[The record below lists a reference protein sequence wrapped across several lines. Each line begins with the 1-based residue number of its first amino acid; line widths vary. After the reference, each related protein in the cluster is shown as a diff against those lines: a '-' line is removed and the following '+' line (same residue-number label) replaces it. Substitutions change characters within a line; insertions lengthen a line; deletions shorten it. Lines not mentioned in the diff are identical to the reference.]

1 LLDYEETVRPSF
13 FKGKNEP
20 NVSQGIMENRLEI
33 NQNVMTF
40 LAGGD
45 QPVRGVVRYIGK
57 DKDRNGKMQ
66 TIVGLELVS

>member
-1 LLDYEETVRPSF
+1 
-13 FKGKNEP
+13 
-20 NVSQGIMENRLEI
+20 MENRLEI